1 MQAKQLLQQR
11 FSGMEVVGSTYP
23 VPATKQALA
32 QGLGLAQM
40 VGFGFVI
47 FGDKLFQFMG
57 YAAPP
62 ELYVQHVAGNRVG
75 VGVGIWFLGNFL
87 QNQLLSTGAFEV
99 FYDGTLV
106 RLWMECQFAACSRPW
121 QPDVKLVAAVWFC
134 DLAAQLG
141 VAAKAC
147 TSEDM
152 NGIRAAATAQEST
165 LSMCRNGQNVCAQDT
180 YLMHAYIY
188 VCGFRP
194 AA

>member
-1 MQAKQLLQQR
+1 MKGAFMQAKQLLQQR

-106 RLWMECQFAACSRPW
+106 FSKLAQGRMPVVEELLSAVESLMTARLH
-121 QPDVKLVAAVWFC
+121 
-134 DLAAQLG
+134 
-141 VAAKAC
+141 
-147 TSEDM
+147 
-152 NGIRAAATAQEST
+152 N
-165 LSMCRNGQNVCAQDT
+165 
-180 YLMHAYIY
+180 
-188 VCGFRP
+188 
-194 AA
+194 